1 MDLFTRQFLM
11 LFVLLNPFILSIY
24 LLEVVETLDFRHFAR
39 QLTGAMLISFVVFV
53 GFAWAGD
60 RLFENAFQVRF
71 FAFRIFG
78 GITFLIIGIR
88 LITGAGGVV
97 PLGPRDREMAA
108 ASIAMPFI
116 VGPGT
121 ISAAVLTGARL
132 DRASAILAIAL
143 AIVCALAA
151 MLIFKRVHDL
161 FQARHERLLDRYTE
175 IAGRATALFAGSFAI
190 DMILRGV
197 EDWMAFLEAT
207 P

>member
-1 MDLFTRQFLM
+1 MDVFTRQLLM
-11 LFVLLNPFILSIY
+11 LFVLLNPFIFSIY
-24 LLEVVETLDFRHFAR
+24 LLEVVATLEFRHFAR
-39 QLTGAMLISFVVFV
+39 QLAGAMLISFVVFV

-97 PLGPRDREMAA
+97 PLGPRDR
-108 ASIAMPFI
+108 
-116 VGPGT
+116 
-121 ISAAVLTGARL
+121 
-132 DRASAILAIAL
+132 ASAILAIAL
-143 AIVCALAA
+143 AVVFALAA

-175 IAGRATALFAGSFAI
+175 IAGRVTALFAGSFAI

>member
-1 MDLFTRQFLM
+1 MDLFTRSFLM

-24 LLEVVETLDFRHFAR
+24 LLEVVTALEFREFAR
-39 QLTGAMLISFVVFV
+39 QLFRAMVISFVVFAS
-53 GFAWAGD
+53 FAWAGEA
-60 RLFENAFQVRF
+60 LFESAFQVRF

-88 LITGAGGVV
+88 LITGVREIV
-97 PLGPRDREMAA
+97 GPRVTGEQMA

-121 ISAAVLTGARL
+121 ISASVIAGARL
-132 DRASAILAIAL
+132 DWGWAVLAIAL
-143 AIVCALAA
+143 AQASALAA
-151 MLIFKRVHDL
+151 LLLFKRVHDHIR
-161 FQARHERLLDRYTE
+161 ANREPLLHRYTE
-175 IAGRATALFAGSFAI
+175 IVGRAAALFAGSFAI

-197 EDWMAFLEAT
+197 EDWLAFVAAQ